1 MLVNNNSPTGYNMSK
16 YGSLE
21 NLIEDGELVE
31 SDEEQVTLEETVN
44 WQTIH
49 RMNETELYQSAASSL
64 QIL

>member
-1 MLVNNNSPTGYNMSK
+1 MSK

-49 RMNETELYQSAASSL
+49 RFIFKKESWTN
-64 QIL
+64 

>member
-44 WQTIH
+44 WQT
-49 RMNETELYQSAASSL
+49 TSSM
-64 QIL
+64 

>member
-1 MLVNNNSPTGYNMSK
+1 MSK

-44 WQTIH
+44 WQT
-49 RMNETELYQSAASSL
+49 TSSM
-64 QIL
+64 

>member
-1 MLVNNNSPTGYNMSK
+1 MSK

-31 SDEEQVTLEETVN
+31 SEETVN